1 VSTPLPAARSAPLR
15 RGRLALGAAVLLVAA
30 GFSAGLV
37 NWASPRGAE
46 VRRRFMPGPLGA
58 ERGAP
63 PPPPGAQAYR
73 TRTFTGVDQGEAAV
87 WAAENGLGPSPAF
100 SHHLAAVFPPELART
115 HPEFF
120 PLVAG
125 QRLAP
130 TPGVQNWNPDLGRTD
145 VAAWAAAAARRHF
158 QAVPADE
165 TFSAGVND
173 GLIFG
178 ESPETL
184 ARVAPPRWFRGRPDY
199 SNLVFTFLNR
209 TAADLATTHPEKFLG
224 ALAYY
229 WCEQAPDFPVHS
241 RVMPFL
247 TADRSQGYDPAWW
260 AEEQALQRR
269 WAQAGP
275 ARLGLYD
282 YLYGQGFLVPRVTPR
297 LIAENIR
304 AARRI
309 GFTDYFAEVNPNWGL
324 DGPMPWLVAQL
335 LQDPSQ
341 PTETLL
347 DEYYARYFREAAG
360 PMRRFFERC
369 EARWMS
375 QSGPPYWLKHFRNES
390 QATLFPPEVCRE
402 LRGLLDEA
410 AGAARSGRV
419 RERVRFTAEAFRV
432 TEGLAEL
439 QWSRAALG
447 RWLAAPDRRPEEGR
461 GQLARYR
468 EARRGFESV
477 IRTVQRAVEGA
488 VAPVNLDDFLRHD
501 PTFAA
506 VVALS
511 GIIDPAADADFAG
524 RGRAGL
530 DFVATRSAGRLVE
543 RLTDGSL
550 EEVPLPPR
558 VIAGLAHGLGLP
570 GGWMS
575 RMEPT
580 QAQRAGLILPAARTG
595 LQGLE
600 VTGATNTTVYRWLP
614 AKPGALYAATVEVR
628 GRVSPGN
635 AVTLILGWMD
645 ERQWVVG
652 ATLVARLPDG
662 DWSEWITLRQGGR
675 TPPDA
680 AWVGI
685 GIRVQNQV
693 SGDWV
698 HFDDFSLLEAAEK

>member
-1 VSTPLPAARSAPLR
+1 MSISLPATRSARLR
-15 RGRLALGAAVLLVAA
+15 FGRFARGAVVLLVAT
-30 GFSAGLV
+30 GISAGLV
-37 NWASPRGAE
+37 LVIAPRGTE

-63 PPPPGAQAYR
+63 PPPPTALAYR
-73 TRTFTGVDQGEAAV
+73 TRTFTGVEQGEAAV

-120 PLVAG
+120 PLVAEE
-125 QRLAP
+125 RMVP
-130 TPGVQNWNPDLGRTD
+130 TAGVENWNPDLGRAD
-145 VAAWAAAAARRHF
+145 VAVWAAAAARRHF
-158 QAVPADE
+158 QAKPADE

-184 ARVAPPRWFRGRPDY
+184 ARVTPPRWFRGRPDY

-209 TAADLATTHPEKFLG
+209 TAAELAKTHPDKFLG

-229 WCEQAPDFPVHS
+229 WCEQTPDFAVHPG
-241 RVMPFL
+241 VMPFL
-247 TADRSQGYDPAWW
+247 TADRSQGYDKVWL

-275 ARLGLYD
+275 QRLGLYD

-304 AARRI
+304 AARQL

-335 LQDPSQ
+335 LQDPALRL
-341 PTETLL
+341 EALL
-347 DEYYARYFREAAG
+347 DEYYARYFQAAG
-360 PMRRFFERC
+360 RPMRRFFERC
-369 EARWMS
+369 EAQWLA

-402 LRGLLDEA
+402 LRGLLDA
-410 AGAARSGRV
+410 AERAAQSEPV
-419 RERVRFTAEAFRV
+419 RARVRFTAEAFRV
-432 TEGLAEL
+432 TEGLVDL

-447 RWLAAPDRRPEEGR
+447 RWLATSDRRAADGR
-461 GQLARYR
+461 ELLAGYR
-468 EARRGFESV
+468 AARRRFGST
-477 IRTVQRAVEGA
+477 IQAVTRSAEGA
-488 VAPVNLDDFLRHD
+488 IAPVNQDDFLRDD

-506 VVALS
+506 TVALAGAFDLS
-511 GIIDPAADADFAG
+511 GESGLESRVQAG
-524 RGRAGL
+524 R
-530 DFVATRSAGRLVE
+530 DFVAARSGARLVE

-550 EEVPLPPR
+550 EDVPAAPR

-570 GGWMS
+570 SGWQS
-575 RMEPT
+575 RVEPT
-580 QAQRAGLILPAARTG
+580 QAHRAGLGLQAACTG
-595 LQGLE
+595 LQGLD
-600 VTGATNTTVYRWLP
+600 VAGATNTTMYRWLP
-614 AKPGALYAATVEVR
+614 AKPGVLHAAAVQVR
-628 GRVSPGN
+628 GRVSAGN

-645 ERQWVVG
+645 ARQRAVG
-652 ATLVARLPDG
+652 TTLVARLPDG
-662 DWSEWITLRQGGR
+662 DWAEWITLRQGGWA
-675 TPPDA
+675 PADA

-685 GIRVQNQV
+685 GIRIQNQV

-698 HFDDFSLLEAAEK
+698 HFDDFSLTEAAGK